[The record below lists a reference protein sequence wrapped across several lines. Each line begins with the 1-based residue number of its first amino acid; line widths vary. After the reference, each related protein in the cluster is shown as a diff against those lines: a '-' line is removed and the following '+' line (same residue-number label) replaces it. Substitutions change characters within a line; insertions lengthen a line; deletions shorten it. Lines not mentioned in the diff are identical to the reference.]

1 MIIKTRKLPA
11 TQTDGER
18 MRATAVDEYG
28 VAGATLTIPYDYT
41 LVDAGLDV
49 ARRLNSAMGWGDT
62 VIQTVDGMNRY
73 TPVNLVHTTEGK

>member
-11 TQTDGER
+11 TTNEGER
-18 MRATAVDEYG
+18 MRATAVD
-28 VAGATLTIPYDYT
+28 ATATLTIAFDYSAI
-41 LVDAGLDV
+41 DPGLDV

-73 TPVNLVHTTEGK
+73 TTVHYDNEV